1 MVRVQRANVIL
12 QVADHEVARYMSMG
26 YNLID
31 SSGAVLKEAIP
42 NNLGVLQA
50 AYLEHTARI
59 KELEAQL
66 AESDSIIEQLKDE
79 LDAVTAKAAETSS
92 AAADAGTTEE
102 PPKKAGKAAKKSE

>member
-1 MVRVQRANVIL
+1 MARVQRANVIL

-31 SSGAVLKEAIP
+31 SGGAVLKEAIP

-79 LDAVTAKAAETSS
+79 LDAVTANAETSE
-92 AAADAGTTEE
+92 AAADAGTTEDT
-102 PPKKAGKAAKKSE
+102 PKKAGKTTKKSE

>member
-1 MVRVQRANVIL
+1 MARVQRANVIL

-31 SSGAVLKEAIP
+31 SGGAVLKEAIP

-59 KELEAQL
+59 KKLEAQL

-79 LDAVTAKAAETSS
+79 LDAVTANAETSE
-92 AAADAGTTEE
+92 ATADAGTTEE
-102 PPKKAGKAAKKSE
+102 TPKKAGKTTKKSE

>member
-1 MVRVQRANVIL
+1 MARVQRANVIL

-31 SSGAVLKEAIP
+31 SGGAVLKEAVP
-42 NNLGVLQA
+42 NNLGVLRA

-66 AESDSIIEQLKDE
+66 AESDSIICQLKDE
-79 LDAVTAKAAETSS
+79 LDAATANAETSE
-92 AAADAGTTEE
+92 AAANAGTTEE
-102 PPKKAGKAAKKSE
+102 TPKKAGRTTKKSE

>member
-1 MVRVQRANVIL
+1 MARVQRANVIL

-31 SSGAVLKEAIP
+31 SGGAVLKEAIP

-79 LDAVTAKAAETSS
+79 LDAVTTNVETSE
-92 AAADAGTTEE
+92 AAADARTTEKT
-102 PPKKAGKAAKKSE
+102 PKKAGRTTKKSE